1 MEFKTEALKQEALMP
16 VVGAGTFLLAELV
29 AASIDAK
36 RADQKPY
43 AQNTVTVVAAV
54 GSLWAIGTNKAK
66 KFALGALMG
75 VGVGLMANV
84 LKYAY
89 DQVTK
94 QATRI
99 NPADVGAMIA
109 PRKIGALPAGGGLQK
124 GLSLELG
131 KIGDLSKQPVATAAP
146 SVMEI

>member
-1 MEFKTEALKQEALMP
+1 MNFRAEAIKDEALMP
-16 VVGAGTFLLAELV
+16 VVGAGTVLLAELV

-43 AQNTVTVVAAV
+43 AQDTVSVVAAV
-54 GSLWAIGTNKAK
+54 GSLWAIGVNKAK

-75 VGVGLMANV
+75 VGVGLMANL

-94 QATRI
+94 QTTRL
-99 NPADVGAMIA
+99 NPADVGALIA
-109 PRKIGALPAGGGLQK
+109 PRMVGVLPAGGGGK
-124 GLSLELG
+124 GGLKLDLG
-131 KIGDLSKQPVATAAP
+131 NIGDQTKQQPKAAVGP
-146 SVMEI
+146 VMEM